1 MGKKSKKNKK
11 HKSGKPDISRNVDF
25 ERGVFNDAEPDLT
38 LDPPFG
44 TGDDDLGDWLANAP
58 SDEEFEDLFELFD
71 LRIEDGQALRAE
83 MREVGESF
91 ETLARRFGE
100 LREIVRKILAR
111 MPEV

>member
-1 MGKKSKKNKK
+1 MGKKSKKSKK
-11 HKSGKPDISRNVDF
+11 RKSCKTVGSRNVGF
-25 ERGVFNDAEPDLT
+25 ERAVFDDGEPDLT

-58 SDEEFEDLFELFD
+58 TDEEFEDLFELFD

-83 MREVGESF
+83 MREVDEAF

-111 MPEV
+111 MPEA

>member
-11 HKSGKPDISRNVDF
+11 RKQGKTAVSRNIDF
-25 ERGVFNDAEPDLT
+25 ERGVFGAEPDLT
-38 LDPPFG
+38 LDLPFG

-58 SDEEFEDLFELFD
+58 TDEDDEDLFESFD
-71 LRIEDGQALRAE
+71 LRIEDAQTLRAE
-83 MREVGESF
+83 MREVDEAF

-111 MPEV
+111 MPEA